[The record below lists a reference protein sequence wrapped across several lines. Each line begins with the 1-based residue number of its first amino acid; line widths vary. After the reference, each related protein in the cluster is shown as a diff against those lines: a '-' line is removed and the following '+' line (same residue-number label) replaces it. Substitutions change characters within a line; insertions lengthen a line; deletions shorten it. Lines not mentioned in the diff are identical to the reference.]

1 MFHRL
6 NGQCSSLCDVILTPP
21 KSTDEMIKL
30 IEFINDTRFNVLPE
44 LSKQTVEVLSCEM
57 FLLEFIKFTDEELKQ
72 HTITYQWIDYIN
84 KVIFDSTKTIED
96 KSKDFK
102 GILLNR
108 IGTFKIELEE
118 YKSEVDEFQE
128 LDDVNQ
134 INEYVKKSQ
143 NLDDKL
149 TRAIEII
156 DEINREEKY
165 YYMKE
170 SVYPLRKIVN
180 TYITL

>member
-1 MFHRL
+1 
-6 NGQCSSLCDVILTPP
+6 
-21 KSTDEMIKL
+21 MIKL

-44 LSKQTVEVLSCEM
+44 LSKQTIDVLSCEM
-57 FLLEFIKFTDEELKQ
+57 FLLEFIKFTNEELKQ
-72 HTITYQWIDYIN
+72 YTTTYQWIHYIN
-84 KVIFDSTKTIED
+84 KVIFDSSKTIED

-108 IGTFKIELEE
+108 INTFKIELEE
-118 YKSEVDEFQE
+118 YKLEVDEFQE
-128 LDDVNQ
+128 LGDINE

-143 NLDDKL
+143 SLDNKL
-149 TRAIEII
+149 TKAIEII

-170 SVYPLRKIVN
+170 SVYPLRKTVN
-180 TYITL
+180 IYTA